1 MAKRQV
7 KSTYNSLIAAI
18 LNFFVWGF
26 GYFYAGEY
34 DKGIAWFAAMVPF
47 VLSYYFMGLDWV
59 FFTLPGE
66 LHILARIVISM
77 ILAVEVYHR
86 GDWNKTIW

>member
-1 MAKRQV
+1 MAKKQV
-7 KSTYNSLIAAI
+7 KSAYNPLIAAL

-26 GYFYAGEY
+26 GYFYAREY
-34 DKGIAWFAAMVPF
+34 DKGIAWFAALIPF
-47 VLSYYFMGLDWV
+47 MLSCYFMGMDWIW
-59 FFTLPGE
+59 FTVPGK

-86 GDWNKTIW
+86 GDWKKAVW